1 MAPDK
6 THYLTRDGLERLR
19 GELKRLQSER
29 MRLVRE
35 LENGDE
41 GRDELGVV
49 EKRME
54 DISRVLRSYELIKL
68 PPKQE
73 RDTVQLGATVLVQN
87 DLGHTSELTILG
99 TLDAD
104 PRLGRISNESPVGR
118 ALLGRRVGDV
128 VLVHSNM
135 KVEYTVKKIRYG
147 GVSRTK
153 TA

>member
-1 MAPDK
+1 MAPDN
-6 THYLTRDGLERLR
+6 THYLTKDGL
-19 GELKRLQSER
+19 GRLQEELQKLRTER

-49 EKRME
+49 EKRID
-54 DISRVLRSYELIKL
+54 DISQVLRSYDLIKL
-68 PPKQE
+68 PPKHA
-73 RDTVQLGATVLVQN
+73 RDIIQLGATVLLKN

-118 ALLGRRVGDV
+118 ALLGHKAGDV
-128 VLVHSNM
+128 ILVHMNT
-135 KVEYTVKKIRYG
+135 KVLYTVEKVRYG
-147 GVSRTK
+147 GTLTK
-153 TA
+153 KV